1 MQADGRLKMQ
11 GLQPRY
17 KSMLDA
23 CVTIPRA
30 EGWRAFYIGALPT
43 VVRTICMSVSG
54 IACYDQSREIIKEYA
69 HPPPLTPRF
78 VGRDDTD
85 SFFYRALYSS
95 FASLISG
102 TLSTLVSNPFDVV
115 KTRMMSQR
123 QACPLSPLRSLGRGT
138 LPELL
143 GLLHQG
149 MFPPLPPSVDPPLRR
164 PLRSAEG
171 LLGGGPALR
180 YAPLAPPHGVVPWQF
195 VFYNTSEL
203 MARYLLNDTLTR

>member
-149 MFPPLPPSVDPPLRR
+149 MFPPLPPSVDPPPRR
-164 PLRSAEG
+164 PLPSADG